1 MPDKLTA
8 LITSKLAAGDNPQSP
23 APPDESAQKDSAR
36 DAIRRAMRVGLWTLG
51 VGFGGFLLWAA
62 FAPLDEGVPANAMVS
77 IDTKRKPVQHQTGGI
92 VKEVLVKE
100 GSIVTAGQTLLRLD
114 DASTQASFGAMREQ
128 FFGLRAIEGRLL
140 AEQAGRNAIEF
151 EPELLAAAKSDPLIA
166 RHVQNQQQLFLT
178 RRAALAADLQ
188 AVEEGI
194 QGNEGMLAAYKGM
207 LESRRSHLELLA
219 EELAQTRELV
229 KEGYVPRNRQRE
241 LERSLA
247 DATGGVAEL
256 QGNVVRTQR
265 SIMELRQ
272 KAIGRRADFR
282 KEVETMLADVTRQV
296 QADSGKYV
304 ALSNEL
310 ARTEI
315 KAPVA
320 GQVVGLAFQTAGSV
334 IAPGMKI
341 LDIVP
346 ENEQLLLDAHVPPQM
361 IDRVVAGQSVD
372 IRFSAFAHSPAL
384 VVKGVVK
391 SLSKDLLTD
400 EQTRTAYYLA
410 RVGLTPEG
418 IKELGKRQMQP
429 GMGAEVIFKTGE
441 RSMLT
446 YLTHPLTKR
455 IAAAMKEE

>member
-1 MPDKLTA
+1 M
-8 LITSKLAAGDNPQSP
+8 
-23 APPDESAQKDSAR
+23 
-36 DAIRRAMRVGLWTLG
+36 
-51 VGFGGFLLWAA
+51 
-62 FAPLDEGVPANAMVS
+62 
-77 IDTKRKPVQHQTGGI
+77 
-92 VKEVLVKE
+92 
-100 GSIVTAGQTLLRLD
+100 
-114 DASTQASFGAMREQ
+114 
-128 FFGLRAIEGRLL
+128 
-140 AEQAGRNAIEF
+140 
-151 EPELLAAAKSDPLIA
+151 
-166 RHVQNQQQLFLT
+166 
-178 RRAALAADLQ
+178 
-188 AVEEGI
+188 
-194 QGNEGMLAAYKGM
+194 
-207 LESRRSHLELLA
+207 
-219 EELAQTRELV
+219 
-229 KEGYVPRNRQRE
+229 
-241 LERSLA
+241 
-247 DATGGVAEL
+247 AEL

-265 SIMELRQ
+265 TIMELRQ

-446 YLTHPLTKR
+446 YLLHPLTKR
-455 IAAAMKEE
+455 LAAAMTEE